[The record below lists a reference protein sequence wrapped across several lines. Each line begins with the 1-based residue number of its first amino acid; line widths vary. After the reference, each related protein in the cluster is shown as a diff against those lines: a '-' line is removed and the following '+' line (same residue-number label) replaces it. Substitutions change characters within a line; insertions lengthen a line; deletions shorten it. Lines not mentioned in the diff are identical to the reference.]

1 MIHGGSFTPGPGYDQ
16 PSPGCLRYAAP
27 MDDESLFAH
36 HARFKADQEVPDGWY
51 RQGESL
57 GPTAWVVDLDLFIEI
72 THDAA
77 TWEGLRGEALVLEV
91 GETELEL
98 EITDDVTFEEYWTLV
113 ARKNSRHL
121 RCASTQN
128 PLQWKPRPTR
138 WSN

>member
-1 MIHGGSFTPGPGYDQ
+1 
-16 PSPGCLRYAAP
+16 

-98 EITDDVTFEEYWTLV
+98 EIPDDVTFEEYWTLE
-113 ARKNSRHL
+113 
-121 RCASTQN
+121 RCGLFEPAPGVTEEQLAEAEDHDEDEELGRFGDLHVI
-128 PLQWKPRPTR
+128 PIIADAAD
-138 WSN
+138 